1 VAIASVPFDDREA
14 GLHLGFLQQAKQLEA
29 AEGLTAAEIVL
40 WSKVVAVSEKP
51 RMLDSIHHGSVVEL
65 WALTQAFDFH
75 CLIWSQED
83 DKNIWI
89 HDMAYITDSET
100 QLKLQEHS
108 NVLELFHRNTGITGH
123 YDLVQ
128 RAEAL
133 REPFPETPW
142 LETWRTES
150 SEAVLCLA
158 AESLRNP
165 VEVSPMSLHS
175 QSSHVEDQSAVCENH
190 AAEEAERPTA
200 GSSGQPQRTS
210 RTTAAESDA
219 TTCQPNRSQQVHDT
233 TEAGKEAA
241 TGVWEGHDDAEESEG
256 AATDVDCDSVL
267 SWDSNWSESSNEA
280 DLQVTVDPTK
290 TWVTVEDRDQER
302 IRQIAVQLRQHPLLP
317 SPAAM
322 SQFPAT
328 QPNSGLVYPAV
339 HCAFEGC
346 RWASDKQPCH
356 PHWSKEKVWHMND
369 TTWVHTTLK
378 CCGNGVV
385 CLWAHLHEC
394 HPEHFADIPR
404 ELVASTYTAALV
416 GWSVDRRTLRR
427 LQVELDDNNC
437 QALICACCARVTP
450 GGMGG
455 EIGYI
460 SVKHLFGA
468 LTPEAAKA
476 NWSLESYMTQYGTVA
491 SVPNRLQ
498 ASEWTRTLPDAI
510 CEGMP
515 LLCCPEDFRCK
526 HCAQGSLQLCEGC
539 ELPLCRNCLENM
551 CRQNACAVPEALAN
565 DNWVGYPTKLLYT
578 HQVRWI
584 EAAAAS
590 PVWTS
595 VINYYLEADRGNLIE
610 EHLHRPEHRTAI
622 RGNVSSFSI
631 PWEEVLA
638 ALAPDTQRATT
649 WEKLPHPPQVLQAIV
664 KINVKGMLYN
674 EAIEWVA
681 GARIRPWVV
690 IALLHHLI
698 DLQHPMCSSPLSADE
713 AKAAVTQ
720 RVTVTYG
727 VEETRPL
734 VDMKHMPSPEKMSQ
748 SSAQVAAEVPATPAA
763 SQKQQVPATTPSQ
776 GRSQPVSAKPEQD
789 ASPGNNYSPQVTSQ
803 SSAQATEA
811 TASANNMESTGQ
823 KLRDPTSAPL
833 SPSGKVLVARV
844 EASQQRPQK
853 HATPETGAETAL
865 DGQAFIGSVHPNVLS
880 QDYTGAEWKDP
891 DVDMLLQLSN
901 ATDTLTIRTGHNFW
915 DQWQNDFLP
924 WAFPFS
930 IPAPVSGP
938 DFPHK
943 ARPRR
948 PEEAPHLQPLAHLK
962 LMAGRIESSIR
973 NSRDLIP
980 GLRRLTFK
988 WHSVWQGSLWRKWK
1002 SQRQAIAPVPTLKWV
1017 QAARGLYNKLRS
1029 GTYITPGGKPKPIQF
1044 DTRKLPYARGLT
1056 TDEKELL
1063 QDVKGMQGHMPGT
1076 IEVRRRIGRFLF
1088 GARVELGEPLF
1099 ITISPTTRHNSLC
1112 IKFSRYRAADP
1123 GGAEEGARDR
1133 PKLWETAEANIEVPP
1148 YDTRRQLT
1156 ARDPWAVVLSF
1167 QTVVRCIFAKLLG
1180 IRMCFRCPACDCRDA
1195 RGHGCHVTGGILGI
1209 VTGLCGAI
1217 EYQANSTP
1225 HFHCNVYIASIWQ
1238 QSLSELAAK
1247 LNDSTITFED
1257 VQQFLTWAHSESH
1270 PDLASHTQ
1278 QQDHLEADWAQNN
1291 CKSSHDFL
1299 CQWPEFLAEDK
1310 AASPWLKGVEPKQ
1323 ALADASRFIHQ
1334 YRLAAQ
1340 SKISHQQLHWHPW
1353 NVVQKCRL
1361 PIAACRK
1368 KGAPNKCKHNFPKV
1382 QNEKVRVI
1390 CRGNARK
1397 FAQSTAGR
1405 RNALGMVLDKR
1416 DDPWLSGT
1424 MHAFTLML
1432 FGNSHTAVNFRV
1444 PLSAST
1450 HDSDCNRGCLAKNM
1464 LPKLQRAMAQ
1474 AARRSTRY
1482 FTGYLQKPQPLG
1494 KKELQQAAKQLHFL
1508 EEAAAKD
1515 DAAAHYRKVVH
1526 RVFGDLEFRCS
1537 VRPVTEEFMLAG
1549 FSNMTDPTT
1558 AECIRSFP
1566 VVPFVGIEWVGILDL
1581 VTDIRHKVQPP
1592 NPHKSTLKS
1601 SEVYGWRGTDA
1612 RVFHLSPWEFIK
1624 WWSLKKLQPPTKN
1637 ATEDGQGLSVWVS
1650 KQGTDRKPVD
1660 GWQYG
1665 RDYIWKHPLPNSRAA
1680 NLVRLPQCNGCSRVQ
1695 EYYLERRTEPLI
1707 PYPTTCPL
1715 PKPDMSKDAQ
1725 ARLLNVY
1732 LRPWTLDLKSA
1743 TPHVPHISALD
1754 LEIRSTSLNPGKRLF
1769 TKTAPGPRSHHL
1781 AWTAYIQHHVVSKH
1795 AARTIRNFLS
1805 ATECDPEEVDLAET
1819 PAKPTD
1825 HEVDTTWV
1833 TSDTIDKLVRGV
1845 GFEYSKRSG
1854 PAVRRIVEEWESN
1867 PQVDTINT
1875 WFVNTGIT
1883 DVKLDPSQSK
1893 AHQPTPLREN
1903 EPLSWTYGKLTPESA
1918 TAWLQRLAEQGS
1930 VAVDPAACSAEPRSA
1945 SAEPRSACKPTAE
1958 QLKFLGAVVD
1968 RCLTEAQEEQA
1979 ERSRSEPLRAVFHGV
1994 PGAGKTQTLKWL
2006 RAFFEDMCGW
2016 QHQQEFVYLAP
2027 QNTQAALIAG
2037 MTPHSFANIQ
2047 VKTKTA
2053 RAKNTSTPE
2062 QFAKYQRLRWLV
2074 VDESSTVGLEILATL
2089 EKRLQQSTRDRDT
2102 WKLRPGGELRPFGGR
2117 NIILT
2122 GDLWQFPPVKAT
2134 AIYQNPFQSNT
2145 TFQVNALQ
2153 QICWSHTS
2161 LAIPH
2166 LFELTLEQ
2174 RCEDAWLSQI
2184 LHQARHGNMSQ
2195 EVWSFLHGFPT
2206 LHAGS
2211 WSFQTNE
2218 ASCGQKTCNNLHL
2231 QPTAPNQLECV
2242 ICHQERAR
2250 RCIVGKDPKAEH
2262 FLNHPFVHGLNAAKY
2277 IAANLRAKWV
2287 ATTRKHKLL
2296 WIIAQDTPLFH
2307 VEATELQARRE
2318 NWLQRHDQ
2326 STGGVVGILPLLQN
2340 MPIRVTQTLSDLKA
2354 FGLFK
2359 NTRGTLWNWT
2369 LHEADQEAVGA
2380 VAGQDIV
2387 LQRLRRALYVKVE
2400 GAKWQQRPDLPV
2412 GVARIEPVTQ
2422 TWTLETNGKATVSRR
2437 GFPIASDYAGTA
2449 HSFMGATL
2457 GACTL
2462 DLGTWDA
2469 TTSREAQLSGYMC
2482 LSRVRKTEDLCIVQP
2497 FSPNLFSH
2505 GELIGPHTFLEV
2517 HREKLTLAQ
2526 AKVRFEKDKPNKQR
2540 NRDIMLFCRGCSPQ
2554 PHLQEKLL
2562 PLREFVSAWDQEE
2575 WYRVL
2580 SDGMC
2585 RFCTQC
2591 KTKQSSPAAKGKP
2604 KAVNACAYCQTLP
2617 ADQTGYCSKCAKIR
2631 LACSKCD
2638 IGKKIKTKSLLD
2650 FSPEEIARRKKT
2662 KELRRARCKKCAVAP
2677 VTAKAKQGLCSNCNK
2692 AISVSHLVHYS
2703 ADSQTGVSRACVAKQ
2718 ARAPKTCARCAQPL
2732 HANASPGTWCTACAF
2747 PPCSGGC
2754 GQPRPQKAPNHA
2766 KQKADW
2772 YCQNCKGKCANCGG
2786 LLPRNAEAGTWC
2798 ATCAYP
2804 PCSGGCGEPRPH
2816 ERRYHAQHKPLWF
2829 CLACS
2834 VRNGYPPCPMCGLQ
2848 RPQES
2853 RYHVK
2858 VMPHWTCEACTVKSC
2873 PKCGEVL
2880 GAKAPDGA
2888 LCLACAYP
2896 PCESCGSQRPQES
2909 RYHVKVMPHWTCEAC
2924 TVKSCAQCGE
2934 VLGSK
2939 AQTGALCLACAYP
2952 PCESCGSQRPQ
2963 ESRYR
2968 VNVMPQ
2974 WTCEACSVKSCPKCG
2989 QILGPKA
2996 QDGAWCLACAYPP
3009 CERCGRP
3016 RPRTRSEYHAQV
3028 MPIWTCEACSG
3039 NSHTGV
3045 PKKRLRRG

>member
-1 VAIASVPFDDREA
+1 MC
-14 GLHLGFLQQAKQLEA
+14 KQ
-29 AEGLTAAEIVL
+29 
-40 WSKVVAVSEKP
+40 
-51 RMLDSIHHGSVVEL
+51 
-65 WALTQAFDFH
+65 
-75 CLIWSQED
+75 
-83 DKNIWI
+83 
-89 HDMAYITDSET
+89 
-100 QLKLQEHS
+100 
-108 NVLELFHRNTGITGH
+108 
-123 YDLVQ
+123 
-128 RAEAL
+128 
-133 REPFPETPW
+133 
-142 LETWRTES
+142 
-150 SEAVLCLA
+150 
-158 AESLRNP
+158 NP
-165 VEVSPMSLHS
+165 S
-175 QSSHVEDQSAVCENH
+175 
-190 AAEEAERPTA
+190 
-200 GSSGQPQRTS
+200 
-210 RTTAAESDA
+210 
-219 TTCQPNRSQQVHDT
+219 
-233 TEAGKEAA
+233 
-241 TGVWEGHDDAEESEG
+241 
-256 AATDVDCDSVL
+256 
-267 SWDSNWSESSNEA
+267 
-280 DLQVTVDPTK
+280 
-290 TWVTVEDRDQER
+290 
-302 IRQIAVQLRQHPLLP
+302 
-317 SPAAM
+317 
-322 SQFPAT
+322 
-328 QPNSGLVYPAV
+328 
-339 HCAFEGC
+339 
-346 RWASDKQPCH
+346 
-356 PHWSKEKVWHMND
+356 
-369 TTWVHTTLK
+369 
-378 CCGNGVV
+378 
-385 CLWAHLHEC
+385 
-394 HPEHFADIPR
+394 
-404 ELVASTYTAALV
+404 
-416 GWSVDRRTLRR
+416 
-427 LQVELDDNNC
+427 
-437 QALICACCARVTP
+437 
-450 GGMGG
+450 
-455 EIGYI
+455 
-460 SVKHLFGA
+460 
-468 LTPEAAKA
+468 
-476 NWSLESYMTQYGTVA
+476 
-491 SVPNRLQ
+491 
-498 ASEWTRTLPDAI
+498 
-510 CEGMP
+510 
-515 LLCCPEDFRCK
+515 
-526 HCAQGSLQLCEGC
+526 
-539 ELPLCRNCLENM
+539 
-551 CRQNACAVPEALAN
+551 AVPEALAN
-565 DNWVGYPTKLLYT
+565 DNWFGYPTELLYT
-578 HQVRWI
+578 YKVRWI

-610 EHLHRPEHRTAI
+610 DHLHRPEHRTAI

-638 ALAPDTQRATT
+638 ALAPETRRNTS
-649 WEKLPHPPQVLQAIV
+649 WEKLPHPPHVLQAIV
-664 KINVKGMLYN
+664 KVNVKGMLYN

-690 IALLHHLI
+690 SALLHHLI
-698 DLQHPMCSSPLSADE
+698 GMQHPMCTSHLSAEE
-713 AKAAVTQ
+713 AKTAVTQ
-720 RVTVTYG
+720 RVTLTYG
-727 VEETRPL
+727 VDETRPI
-734 VDMKHMPSPEKMSQ
+734 VDLKQTPSPTVTSIGADLCGQKSRPAENESVEAEARQSLAQELSGDGKTTLPRNEASAETRRQ
-748 SSAQVAAEVPATPAA
+748 SSAQAAAGVKAEPTISNNQSDSPTMSGKSSSQPASEVQHLKPSCVKTASPKIVSQPQAEEATHVYSETFPQHTSQSGDDATMRDMPTHRMSQMVAETLGQGSPQVTAEVGADSAS
-763 SQKQQVPATTPSQ
+763 SQKQEVTVPTPSQ
-776 GRSQPVSAKPEQD
+776 GNSQLVPAKPEPD
-789 ASPGNNYSPQVTSQ
+789 ASPGDNPSPQVTGQ
-803 SSAQATEA
+803 SSAQATTSDKSYEDA
-811 TASANNMESTGQ
+811 
-823 KLRDPTSAPL
+823 TSAL
-833 SPSGKVLVARV
+833 PSHSRKFFGASGD
-844 EASQQRPQK
+844 ASQPLPQK
-853 HATPETGAETAL
+853 HATPESVADTAL
-865 DGQAFIGSVHPNVLS
+865 NGESFVGSVRPNVLS

-901 ATDTLTIRTGHNFW
+901 ATDTLTIRTGHQFW

-943 ARPRR
+943 ERPRR
-948 PEEAPHLQPLAHLK
+948 PADAPHLQPLAHLK
-962 LMAGRIESSIR
+962 LLAGRIESSIR
-973 NSRDLIP
+973 NSWDLIP

-1029 GTYITPGGKPKPIQF
+1029 GTYTTAGGKPKPIHF

-1088 GARVELGEPLF
+1088 GARVEMGEPLF
-1099 ITISPTTRHNSLC
+1099 ITISPTTRHNTLC

-1133 PKLWETAEANIEVPP
+1133 PKLWDTAEANIEVPP
-1148 YDTRRQLT
+1148 YDTRRQLA

-1195 RGHGCHVTGGILGI
+1195 RGHGCHVTGGILGL

-1238 QSLSELAAK
+1238 HSLSELAAK

-1257 VQQFLTWAHSESH
+1257 VRQFLTWAHSESH

-1299 CQWPEFLAEDK
+1299 CQWPEFLTEDK
-1310 AASPWLKGVEPKQ
+1310 AASPWLKAVEPKQ

-1340 SKISHQQLHWHPW
+1340 KKISHQQIHWHPW
-1353 NVVQKCRL
+1353 NIVQKCRL

-1444 PLSAST
+1444 PLSTNT
-1450 HDSDCNRGCLAKNM
+1450 HDTDCNRGCLAKNM

-1549 FSNMTDPTT
+1549 FGNMADPTA
-1558 AECIRSFP
+1558 AECIRTFP
-1566 VVPFVGIEWVGILDL
+1566 VVPFIGMDWLSILDS
-1581 VTDIRHKVQPP
+1581 VTEVRHKIEPP
-1592 NPHKSTLKS
+1592 NPYKTTIKT
-1601 SEVYGWRGTDA
+1601 SEIYGWRGTDE
-1612 RVFHLSPWEFIK
+1612 RVFHLCPWEFIK
-1624 WWSLKKLQPPTKN
+1624 WGSLKKLQPPTKN
-1637 ATEDGQGLSVWVS
+1637 ATEDGQGLSVWVR

-1665 RDYIWKHPLPNSRAA
+1665 RDYTWKHPLPNSRAA

-1715 PKPDMSKDAQ
+1715 PKPDMSKEAQ

-1754 LEIRSTSLNPGKRLF
+1754 LEIRSPSLNPGKRLW

-1781 AWTAYIQHHVVSKH
+1781 AWRAYIQHHVVSEH
-1795 AARTIRNFLS
+1795 AARTIRNFLA

-1883 DVKLDPSQSK
+1883 DIKLDHSQSK
-1893 AHQPTPLREN
+1893 RQQPTPLPEN

-1945 SAEPRSACKPTAE
+1945 SAEPRSASAEPRSACKPTAE
-1958 QLKFLGAVVD
+1958 QLKFLRAVVD
-1968 RCLTEAQEEQA
+1968 RCLTESQEEQA
-1979 ERSRSEPLRAVFHGV
+1979 ESSRSEPLRAVFHGV

-2006 RAFFEDMCGW
+2006 RAFFEDLCGW

-2037 MTPHSFANIQ
+2037 MTLHSFANIQ

-2102 WKLRPGGELRPFGGR
+2102 WKLRPGGERRPFGGR

-2122 GDLWQFPPVKAT
+2122 GDFWQFPPVKAT

-2184 LHQARHGNMSQ
+2184 LHSQILHQARHGNMSQ

-2211 WSFQTNE
+2211 WSFQNNE

-2287 ATTRKHKLL
+2287 ANTRKHKLL

-2307 VEATELQARRE
+2307 VEAAELQARHE

-2359 NTRGTLWNWT
+2359 NTRGILWNWT
-2369 LHEADQEAVGA
+2369 LHDADQEAVGA
-2380 VAGQDIV
+2380 AAGQDIV
-2387 LQRLRRALYVKVE
+2387 LQRLPRALYVKVE
-2400 GAKWQQRPDLPV
+2400 GAKWQQHPDLPV

-2422 TWTLETNGKATVSRR
+2422 TWTLETNGNATVSRR

-2497 FSPNLFSH
+2497 FSPNMFSH

-2517 HREKLTLAQ
+2517 HREKLTLPQ
-2526 AKVRFEKDKPNKQR
+2526 AKARFEKDKPNKQR
-2540 NRDIMLFCRGCSPQ
+2540 NRDILLFCRGCSPQ

-2562 PLREFVSAWDQEE
+2562 PLREFVSAWDPEE
-2575 WYRVL
+2575 WFRVL
-2580 SDGMC
+2580 SEGMC
-2585 RFCTQC
+2585 RLCTQC
-2591 KTKQSSPAAKGKP
+2591 QTKQSSPAAKRKP
-2604 KAVNACAYCQTLP
+2604 KEVGSCAYCQMLP
-2617 ADQTGYCSKCAKIR
+2617 ADQTGYCSKCATIR

-2638 IGKKIKTKSLLD
+2638 IGKKIKTKRLVD
-2650 FSPEEIARRKKT
+2650 FSPEEIRRRKRT

-2677 VTAKAKQGLCSNCNK
+2677 VTATAKQGWCSNCNK
-2692 AISVSHLVHYS
+2692 AISVSHLVNYS
-2703 ADSQTGVSRACVAKQ
+2703 ADSQTGVCRACVAKQ
-2718 ARAPKTCARCAQPL
+2718 ARAPKTCAKCAQPL
-2732 HANASPGTWCTACAF
+2732 HANATPGTWCTACAF

-2754 GQPRPQKAPNHA
+2754 GQPRPQKSSHHA
-2766 KQKADW
+2766 KQKLKW
-2772 YCQNCKGKCANCGG
+2772 WCQRCKGNCGNCGG
-2786 LLPRNAEAGTWC
+2786 PLPSNAEAGTWC
-2798 ATCAYP
+2798 VTCAYP
-2804 PCSGGCGEPRPH
+2804 PCSGGCGEPRPQKTG
-2816 ERRYHAQHKPLWF
+2816 YHAQQKPLWL
-2829 CLACS
+2829 CQACS
-2834 VRNGYPPCPMCGLQ
+2834 VRNGYPPCPMCGQQ

-2873 PKCGEVL
+2873 PK
-2880 GAKAPDGA
+2880 
-2888 LCLACAYP
+2888 
-2896 PCESCGSQRPQES
+2896 
-2909 RYHVKVMPHWTCEAC
+2909 
-2924 TVKSCAQCGE
+2924 CGE

-2996 QDGAWCLACAYPP
+2996 QDGALCLACAYPPCESCGSQRPQESRYRVNVMPQWTCEACSVKSCPKCGQILGPKAQDGALCLACAYPPCESCGSQRPQESRYRVNVMPQWTCEACSVKSCPKCGQILGPKAQDGAWCLACAYPP
-3009 CERCGRP
+3009 CESCGSQRPQESRYRVNVMPQWTCEACSVKSCPKCGQILGPKAQDGAWCLACAYPPCESCGSQRPQESRYRVNVMPQWTCEACSVKSCPKCGHILGPKAQDGAWCLACAYPPCASCGRP

-3028 MPIWTCEACSG
+3028 MPTWTCEACSE

-3045 PKKRLRRG
+3045 PKKRLRRS

>member
-1 VAIASVPFDDREA
+1 
-14 GLHLGFLQQAKQLEA
+14 
-29 AEGLTAAEIVL
+29 
-40 WSKVVAVSEKP
+40 
-51 RMLDSIHHGSVVEL
+51 
-65 WALTQAFDFH
+65 
-75 CLIWSQED
+75 
-83 DKNIWI
+83 
-89 HDMAYITDSET
+89 
-100 QLKLQEHS
+100 
-108 NVLELFHRNTGITGH
+108 
-123 YDLVQ
+123 
-128 RAEAL
+128 
-133 REPFPETPW
+133 
-142 LETWRTES
+142 
-150 SEAVLCLA
+150 
-158 AESLRNP
+158 
-165 VEVSPMSLHS
+165 
-175 QSSHVEDQSAVCENH
+175 
-190 AAEEAERPTA
+190 
-200 GSSGQPQRTS
+200 
-210 RTTAAESDA
+210 
-219 TTCQPNRSQQVHDT
+219 
-233 TEAGKEAA
+233 
-241 TGVWEGHDDAEESEG
+241 
-256 AATDVDCDSVL
+256 
-267 SWDSNWSESSNEA
+267 
-280 DLQVTVDPTK
+280 
-290 TWVTVEDRDQER
+290 
-302 IRQIAVQLRQHPLLP
+302 
-317 SPAAM
+317 
-322 SQFPAT
+322 
-328 QPNSGLVYPAV
+328 
-339 HCAFEGC
+339 
-346 RWASDKQPCH
+346 
-356 PHWSKEKVWHMND
+356 
-369 TTWVHTTLK
+369 
-378 CCGNGVV
+378 
-385 CLWAHLHEC
+385 
-394 HPEHFADIPR
+394 
-404 ELVASTYTAALV
+404 
-416 GWSVDRRTLRR
+416 
-427 LQVELDDNNC
+427 
-437 QALICACCARVTP
+437 
-450 GGMGG
+450 
-455 EIGYI
+455 
-460 SVKHLFGA
+460 
-468 LTPEAAKA
+468 
-476 NWSLESYMTQYGTVA
+476 
-491 SVPNRLQ
+491 
-498 ASEWTRTLPDAI
+498 
-510 CEGMP
+510 
-515 LLCCPEDFRCK
+515 
-526 HCAQGSLQLCEGC
+526 
-539 ELPLCRNCLENM
+539 
-551 CRQNACAVPEALAN
+551 
-565 DNWVGYPTKLLYT
+565 
-578 HQVRWI
+578 
-584 EAAAAS
+584 
-590 PVWTS
+590 
-595 VINYYLEADRGNLIE
+595 
-610 EHLHRPEHRTAI
+610 
-622 RGNVSSFSI
+622 
-631 PWEEVLA
+631 
-638 ALAPDTQRATT
+638 
-649 WEKLPHPPQVLQAIV
+649 
-664 KINVKGMLYN
+664 
-674 EAIEWVA
+674 
-681 GARIRPWVV
+681 
-690 IALLHHLI
+690 
-698 DLQHPMCSSPLSADE
+698 
-713 AKAAVTQ
+713 
-720 RVTVTYG
+720 
-727 VEETRPL
+727 
-734 VDMKHMPSPEKMSQ
+734 
-748 SSAQVAAEVPATPAA
+748 
-763 SQKQQVPATTPSQ
+763 
-776 GRSQPVSAKPEQD
+776 
-789 ASPGNNYSPQVTSQ
+789 
-803 SSAQATEA
+803 
-811 TASANNMESTGQ
+811 
-823 KLRDPTSAPL
+823 
-833 SPSGKVLVARV
+833 
-844 EASQQRPQK
+844 
-853 HATPETGAETAL
+853 
-865 DGQAFIGSVHPNVLS
+865 
-880 QDYTGAEWKDP
+880 
-891 DVDMLLQLSN
+891 
-901 ATDTLTIRTGHNFW
+901 
-915 DQWQNDFLP
+915 
-924 WAFPFS
+924 
-930 IPAPVSGP
+930 
-938 DFPHK
+938 
-943 ARPRR
+943 
-948 PEEAPHLQPLAHLK
+948 
-962 LMAGRIESSIR
+962 
-973 NSRDLIP
+973 
-980 GLRRLTFK
+980 
-988 WHSVWQGSLWRKWK
+988 
-1002 SQRQAIAPVPTLKWV
+1002 
-1017 QAARGLYNKLRS
+1017 
-1029 GTYITPGGKPKPIQF
+1029 
-1044 DTRKLPYARGLT
+1044 
-1056 TDEKELL
+1056 
-1063 QDVKGMQGHMPGT
+1063 MQGHMPGT

-1088 GARVELGEPLF
+1088 GARVEMGEPLF
-1099 ITISPTTRHNSLC
+1099 ITISPTTRHNTLC

-1133 PKLWETAEANIEVPP
+1133 PKLWDTAEANIEVPP

-1195 RGHGCHVTGGILGI
+1195 RGHGCHVTGGILGL

-1238 QSLSELAAK
+1238 HSLSELAAK

-1257 VQQFLTWAHSESH
+1257 VRQFLTWAHSESH
-1270 PDLASHTQ
+1270 PDPASHTQ

-1291 CKSSHDFL
+1291 CKASHDFL
-1299 CQWPEFLAEDK
+1299 CQWPEFLTEDK
-1310 AASPWLKGVEPKQ
+1310 AASPWLKAVEPKQ

-1340 SKISHQQLHWHPW
+1340 NKISHQQMHWHPW
-1353 NVVQKCRL
+1353 NIVQKCRL
-1361 PIAACRK
+1361 PLAACRK

-1382 QNEKVRVI
+1382 QNETVRVI

-1405 RNALGMVLDKR
+1405 RNALGMVLGTR

-1450 HDSDCNRGCLAKNM
+1450 HDTDCNRGCLAKNM

-1515 DAAAHYRKVVH
+1515 DAAALYRKVVH

-1581 VTDIRHKVQPP
+1581 VTDIRHKVEPP

-1601 SEVYGWRGTDA
+1601 SEIYGWRGTDA

-1680 NLVRLPQCNGCSRVQ
+1680 NLVRLPQCHGCSRVQ
-1695 EYYLERRTEPLI
+1695 DYYLERRTEPLI

-1754 LEIRSTSLNPGKRLF
+1754 LEIRSNSLNPSTRLR
-1769 TKTAPGPRSHHL
+1769 TQTAPGPRSHHL
-1781 AWTAYIQHHVVSKH
+1781 AWRAYIQHHVVSEH
-1795 AARTIRNFLS
+1795 AARTIRNFLA

-1883 DVKLDPSQSK
+1883 DIKLDRSQSK
-1893 AHQPTPLREN
+1893 PQQPTPLREN

-1918 TAWLQRLAEQGS
+1918 TAWLLRLAEQGS

-1945 SAEPRSACKPTAE
+1945 SAEPRSASAEPRSASAEPRSACKPTAE
-1958 QLKFLGAVVD
+1958 QLKFLRAVVD

-1979 ERSRSEPLRAVFHGV
+1979 ESSRSEPLRAVFHGV

-2006 RAFFEDMCGW
+2006 RAFFEDLCGW

-2037 MTPHSFANIQ
+2037 MTLHSFANIQ

-2053 RAKNTSTPE
+2053 RAKKTSTPE

-2369 LHEADQEAVGA
+2369 L
-2380 VAGQDIV
+2380 
-2387 LQRLRRALYVKVE
+2387 
-2400 GAKWQQRPDLPV
+2400 
-2412 GVARIEPVTQ
+2412 T
-2422 TWTLETNGKATVSRR
+2422 
-2437 GFPIASDYAGTA
+2437 
-2449 HSFMGATL
+2449 
-2457 GACTL
+2457 
-2462 DLGTWDA
+2462 
-2469 TTSREAQLSGYMC
+2469 
-2482 LSRVRKTEDLCIVQP
+2482 
-2497 FSPNLFSH
+2497 
-2505 GELIGPHTFLEV
+2505 
-2517 HREKLTLAQ
+2517 
-2526 AKVRFEKDKPNKQR
+2526 
-2540 NRDIMLFCRGCSPQ
+2540 
-2554 PHLQEKLL
+2554 
-2562 PLREFVSAWDQEE
+2562 
-2575 WYRVL
+2575 
-2580 SDGMC
+2580 
-2585 RFCTQC
+2585 
-2591 KTKQSSPAAKGKP
+2591 
-2604 KAVNACAYCQTLP
+2604 
-2617 ADQTGYCSKCAKIR
+2617 
-2631 LACSKCD
+2631 
-2638 IGKKIKTKSLLD
+2638 
-2650 FSPEEIARRKKT
+2650 
-2662 KELRRARCKKCAVAP
+2662 
-2677 VTAKAKQGLCSNCNK
+2677 
-2692 AISVSHLVHYS
+2692 
-2703 ADSQTGVSRACVAKQ
+2703 
-2718 ARAPKTCARCAQPL
+2718 
-2732 HANASPGTWCTACAF
+2732 
-2747 PPCSGGC
+2747 
-2754 GQPRPQKAPNHA
+2754 PR
-2766 KQKADW
+2766 
-2772 YCQNCKGKCANCGG
+2772 
-2786 LLPRNAEAGTWC
+2786 
-2798 ATCAYP
+2798 
-2804 PCSGGCGEPRPH
+2804 
-2816 ERRYHAQHKPLWF
+2816 
-2829 CLACS
+2829 
-2834 VRNGYPPCPMCGLQ
+2834 
-2848 RPQES
+2848 
-2853 RYHVK
+2853 
-2858 VMPHWTCEACTVKSC
+2858 
-2873 PKCGEVL
+2873 
-2880 GAKAPDGA
+2880 
-2888 LCLACAYP
+2888 
-2896 PCESCGSQRPQES
+2896 
-2909 RYHVKVMPHWTCEAC
+2909 
-2924 TVKSCAQCGE
+2924 
-2934 VLGSK
+2934 
-2939 AQTGALCLACAYP
+2939 
-2952 PCESCGSQRPQ
+2952 
-2963 ESRYR
+2963 
-2968 VNVMPQ
+2968 
-2974 WTCEACSVKSCPKCG
+2974 
-2989 QILGPKA
+2989 
-2996 QDGAWCLACAYPP
+2996 
-3009 CERCGRP
+3009 GRP
-3016 RPRTRSEYHAQV
+3016 RGRRSCSRPRHCITTPSAGVVCQGRRCEVATAPRLARWSRSDRTRHPDVDTRKQRQSYSL
-3028 MPIWTCEACSG
+3028 PTRLS
-3039 NSHTGV
+3039 NSV
-3045 PKKRLRRG
+3045 RLRWHSAFLYGGNPGCMHIGPWHVGCHDLPRGTAQRVHVLIKGPKNRRFVCSPTFLPQLV